1 MTEKKR
7 KKGKVNQKI
16 DHTGKPEGQDMSRGI
31 LKVEHLHFTDY
42 RIHADFELSNG
53 YRFST
58 DWEGTASLKTS

>member
-1 MTEKKR
+1 
-7 KKGKVNQKI
+7 
-16 DHTGKPEGQDMSRGI
+16 
-31 LKVEHLHFTDY
+31 VEHLHFTDY